1 MTVTVYKS
9 SDASAPA
16 LTGTA
21 GALSAIIYACL
32 VTGYGSQSAAG
43 WAREFTGTNK
53 GVFRAAAGNRM
64 RLRVDDTGSIEARIV
79 GYESMSDVDTGTGPF
94 PTAAQISG
102 GLFVRKSNTADA
114 TNRPWL
120 IIANDRIFYML
131 IDSGTSGTDW
141 SVAPVAAGLSG
152 CFGFGEFLSYKSTTD
167 LYNTII
173 FGAVVTSTSVSRFAE
188 HAPQNTFSAVTGHYM
203 PRNAAA
209 VSGAITCSKSMAL
222 GQSIGAGAMGASANW
237 GPYPDPVT
245 GGLLISPMLVCEA
258 ATSGWSVRGLLP
270 GLWAPMHTNPGAHAD
285 TFSGSGVTAGKTFL
299 LANVAST
306 STLGRCALET
316 SNTW

>member
-1 MTVTVYKS
+1 MAVTVYKS

-21 GALSAIIYACL
+21 GALSAVIYACL

-43 WAREFTGTNK
+43 WAREYTGTNK
-53 GVFRAAAGNRM
+53 AVFRAASGNRLH
-64 RLRVDDTGSIEARIV
+64 LRVDDTGSTEARIV
-79 GYESMSDVDTGTGPF
+79 GYETMTDVDTGSNPF

-120 IIANDRIFYML
+120 LIANDRIFYML

-141 SVAPVAAGLSG
+141 TVAPVAAGLSG
-152 CFGFGEFLSYKSTTD
+152 CFGYGEFLSYKSTTD
-167 LYNTII
+167 SYNTII
-173 FGAVVTSTSVSRFAE
+173 FGAVVTGVSVGRFAE
-188 HAPQNTFSAVTGHYM
+188 HAPQNTYSANTGHYLA
-203 PRNAAA
+203 RNVVATVGA
-209 VSGAITCSKSMAL
+209 VTCAKSMAL
-222 GQSIGAGAMGASANW
+222 GQSIGAGAMGASSNW

-270 GLWAPMHTNPGAHAD
+270 GLWAPMHTNPGSHSD

-299 LANVAST
+299 LANVASAT
-306 STLGRCALET
+306 ALGRCVFES